1 MIHAQNLEMLRTP
14 ALSFTLNDGLVHG
27 LVGPNGIGK
36 TTLLRMIAGQ
46 HDSTGLEVY
55 GEQPFDNSQ
64 VMDRTILMGIDNPLP
79 EGWNM
84 KKLFQ
89 LGKSRWK
96 TWNDQRADE
105 LIERFGL
112 PMTNYSGLSRGQK
125 SAAGIIMAV
134 ASGCELMLLDEPY
147 LGLDHQR
154 RQVFFDVLREERGR
168 TIVISTHHLAEVSDY
183 LDTVLQLGEN
193 PMFHTVDDL
202 LNAVVEIA
210 GTEDKLTLFL
220 RDLSLPVL
228 HRDSSALG
236 DKALVDA
243 RSTDITELFERVNA
257 AGLRTANVGLEQA
270 VEALG
275 GEWR

>member
-134 ASGCELMLLDEPY
+134 SSGCELMLLDEPY
-147 LGLDHQR
+147 LGLD
-154 RQVFFDVLREERGR
+154 
-168 TIVISTHHLAEVSDY
+168 T
-183 LDTVLQLGEN
+183 
-193 PMFHTVDDL
+193 
-202 LNAVVEIA
+202 NA
-210 GTEDKLTLFL
+210 
-220 RDLSLPVL
+220 
-228 HRDSSALG
+228 
-236 DKALVDA
+236 A
-243 RSTDITELFERVNA
+243 RSSSTYSARSA
-257 AGLRTANVGLEQA
+257 AAPSSSPPIISPRSPTTSTPCCS
-270 VEALG
+270 
-275 GEWR
+275 